1 MATDRELVEKVKH
14 GEQEAY
20 SQLLQK
26 YYSQIYAICLAILK
40 NPQDSEELTQEIFIL
55 AYQKFNQLR
64 EPEKFFPWLKKITRN
79 QSKNRTQ
86 KSDPKIVSL
95 DFAEYQEAL
104 DDPESQIIRQELM
117 DSIMPAI
124 RSLPNK
130 DREVVQARIDG
141 LDHKEISE
149 RFGISIQASMN
160 RLHRARKQ
168 LADHIKGML
177 SVIFGLPNILNPKK
191 IISGGIM
198 AMKTGTA
205 TKVTIGIIG
214 ILILGSVGFL
224 VTKNQLDASRTNK
237 EQSATT
243 TGQGSAGVSGNASS
257 TSVSQNST
265 KQDIALKNKQ
275 EEMKAF
281 IGMLDEMD
289 ENRNAV
295 TGDSINHDK
304 QNQSDSKMKYNETYD
319 KFTGI
324 IKNMEGIKAEIAS
337 RNSELKRLG
346 DEWIRNVGDPKN
358 LTEEEKRLTIGMK
371 ESSSTVSEEIKSLST
386 QLDSFNDSLINEI
399 KIIAPGA
406 IQTAYKDTPKGAVN
420 IVRIDFGQVRSAL
433 GSLPEETDTYLSEFF
448 AGFEGTS
455 LDTDKWDRTY
465 CFYGI

>member
-1 MATDRELVEKVKH
+1 MATDRELIEKVKH

-20 SQLLQK
+20 SQLFQK

-55 AYQKFNQLR
+55 AYQKLNQLR
-64 EPEKFFPWLKKITRN
+64 KPEKFFPWLKKITRN
-79 QSKNRTQ
+79 QSKNRIQ

-95 DFAEYQEAL
+95 DFAKSQEVS
-104 DDPESQIIRQELM
+104 DDPESQVLRQELM
-117 DSIMPAI
+117 DSIMQAI
-124 RSLPNK
+124 RSLPDK
-130 DREVVQARIDG
+130 DRQVVQARIDG
-141 LDHKEISE
+141 LNHTEISE

-168 LADHIKGML
+168 LAEHIKGML

-205 TKVTIGIIG
+205 TKITIGIIG

-224 VTKNQLDASRTNK
+224 VTKNQLNANKASE
-237 EQSATT
+237 EQIATIA
-243 TGQGSAGVSGNASS
+243 GQGSASMPGNASS
-257 TSVSQNST
+257 KSVSQNSG
-265 KQDIALKNKQ
+265 KQDVARKNELDKWN
-275 EEMKAF
+275 AF
-281 IGMLDEMD
+281 KVMLDEMD
-289 ENRNAV
+289 ENRNTV

-319 KFTGI
+319 KFTDI
-324 IKNMEGIKAEIAS
+324 IRNMEGIKAEIAS

-358 LTEEEKRLTIGMK
+358 LTEEEKRLTTGMK
-371 ESSSTVSEEIKSLST
+371 EVSSAVSEELKSLST

-420 IVRIDFGQVRSAL
+420 IVRIDYGQVRSAL

-455 LDTDKWDRTY
+455 LDAGK
-465 CFYGI
+465 